1 MKLWIEWIRCHGQK
15 QHNRSSTHWCK
26 TKHGICLTYLRKNL
40 VGCKWIFKHKR
51 DADRQIQQLKT
62 RLVAQ
67 GYFKKFGI
75 DFDDVFAPVAK
86 YSNDLNLVVHQ
97 MDLNAAFLNG
107 AFDEKIYMQQ
117 SDAFVNQQSLINTS
131 KILDMFKVTSILAS
145 TIKVLNVQSCKLKK
159 HQ

>member
-1 MKLWIEWIRCHGQK
+1 M
-15 QHNRSSTHWCK
+15 
-26 TKHGICLTYLRKNL
+26 
-40 VGCKWIFKHKR
+40 GCKWIFKHKH

-117 SDAFVNQQSLINTS
+117 SDAFVNRQSLINTS